1 MEIVCEAIIYTMDAV
16 FRPIARLLT
25 LVLLIA
31 SCISAADGPPRIA
44 VLSCKSQILST
55 FEQDVVTDAIAAYA
69 ARSAGNRVWAWDDI
83 ESLLSREALAQ
94 YAGCDRGEC
103 FAAIGQAIGARYV
116 LGADMSLL
124 GKTYVLSGKMV
135 RISDI
140 AVVARSYRSFTG
152 AIGGLAP
159 LIEPM
164 VRDLLSSA
172 EIARDSAKKTD
183 SETFPAPRS
192 KTMARIPG
200 GVFTTWYP
208 RGFKS
213 DREYTVSISD
223 FYLDSTEV
231 TIGEYM
237 ECVAAGACSPPAWM
251 ESNDR
256 VPYDYNGWRS
266 RWLAKADPKVIIRR
280 VLYMP
285 DKNRYPVSGVDRFQA
300 QAYCFWKG
308 KRLPAHLEWN
318 YACRGGQPDMTGAAS
333 MKERFSNATP
343 LSIYPGAAHT
353 ANPYGLYDMLG
364 NMREWAGDDRLIAEL
379 KNVDRLSDPVG
390 HGSVKGPF
398 EGNDNQLY
406 GVVMGPDFMSPGE
419 RIHCWE
425 MPLLGVHFDDRHVT
439 NGFRCAR

>member
-1 MEIVCEAIIYTMDAV
+1 MEIVREAIIYTMDAV
-16 FRPIARLLT
+16 FRPIAHLLIPI
-25 LVLLIA
+25 LLIA

-55 FEQDVVTDAIAAYA
+55 FEQDVVTNAIAAYA
-69 ARSAGNRVWAWDDI
+69 ARLVGNRVWAWDDI

-172 EIARDSAKKTD
+172 GIARDSAKKND

-192 KTMARIPG
+192 KTMAHIPG
-200 GVFTTWYP
+200 GVFKTWYP

-213 DREYTVSISD
+213 DKEYTVSISD

-266 RWLAKADPKVIIRR
+266 RWLAKADPNVLIRR
-280 VLYMP
+280 ILYMP
-285 DKNRYPVSGVDRFQA
+285 DRDHYPVSGIDRFQA
-300 QAYCFWKG
+300 QAYCYWKG
-308 KRLPAHLEWN
+308 KRLPTHLEWN

-333 MKERFSNATP
+333 MTERFSSATP
-343 LSIYPGAAHT
+343 FSIYPVAAHS

-364 NMREWAGDDRLIAEL
+364 NMREWAGDDRLIQEIE
-379 KNVDRLSDPVG
+379 NTDQLSNPVG
-390 HGSVKGPF
+390 HGSQKGPF
-398 EGNDNQLY
+398 DPPDNNWY
-406 GVVMGPDFMSPGE
+406 GVIMGPNFMSKDSQ
-419 RIHCWE
+419 RHCWE
-425 MPLLGVHFDDRHVT
+425 MPNNGSGFDNRDIT